1 MKKFKPMPPTSKEV
15 MERLS
20 DIHHEIAAHKVEID
34 ALKKEADS
42 LVAKYTFDECKA
54 MGCVHTCHKQMWCD
68 HYRSCIHSRFASGA
82 REDFFEQKEAKVYV
96 PQKYPML
103 GWKSVVCAGSYWR
116 GEWHPSKV
124 LKETDRTLIIEYG
137 NESQQLRKSTAF
149 QIEDVTY
156 IKDRSGYTYF
166 CADDPSTLDMQRDL
180 LHIAW
185 EEKCE
190 KNAALMAPVLKSLED
205 PFADDNSEGGTNERT
220 ESI

>member
-1 MKKFKPMPPTSKEV
+1 MEKFKPMPPTSKEV

-20 DIHHEIAAHKVEID
+20 EIHQAITAHEDEID

-42 LVAKYTFDECKA
+42 LVTKYTFEECKA

-82 REDFFEQKEAKVYV
+82 REDFFKQKEAKVYV

-103 GWKSVVCAGSYWR
+103 GWKSVACPGSFWS
-116 GEWHPSKV
+116 GEWHPDKV
-124 LKETDRTLIIEYG
+124 VKETDRTLIIADG
-137 NESQQLRKSTAF
+137 PHTTKQLLKSTAF

-156 IKDRSGYTYF
+156 IKDRSDYLYF

-180 LHIAW
+180 LDISW
-185 EEKCE
+185 EEKRE
-190 KNAALMAPVLKSLED
+190 KSMALMAPVLKSLED
-205 PFADDNSEGGTNERT
+205 PFDDRLDTLLTPEEP
-220 ESI
+220 

>member
-1 MKKFKPMPPTSKEV
+1 MEKFKPMPPTSKEV

-20 DIHHEIAAHKVEID
+20 DIHQAITAHEDEID
-34 ALKKEADS
+34 VLKKEADS
-42 LVAKYTFDECKA
+42 LVTKYTFEECRA
-54 MGCVHTCHKQMWCD
+54 MGCVHTCRKQFWCD
-68 HYRSCIHSRFASGA
+68 HYRWCIHSKHASGA
-82 REDFFEQKEAKVYV
+82 SEDFFERKEAKVYI

-103 GWKSVVCAGSYWR
+103 GWKAVVCEGSNWR
-116 GEWHPSKV
+116 GEWHPRKV

-137 NESQQLRKSTAF
+137 KESQQLLKSTAF

-185 EEKCE
+185 EEKRE

-205 PFADDNSEGGTNERT
+205 PFADDNSEGGTNG
-220 ESI
+220 